1 MRFLRLYLRSRR
13 VPLALATATAAITGV
28 WALCLVYSD
37 TPTIDAKG
45 VSLTVM
51 LAVAALAPT
60 LGGADDALD
69 QTASINWPTR
79 RAGHLLLVATAIVAL
94 LLLSTLTDARFAPV
108 GLVLRNTAGLLGLAA
123 LGAALFGTARS
134 WIAPL
139 TWTLVSV
146 LPLVHASPE
155 VSMQILGWLVQPAG
169 TTAATTCAAV
179 LGVTG
184 LLAYALRG
192 CPRHPAAETAPDR

>member
-13 VPLALATATAAITGV
+13 IPRALATATAAVTAV

-37 TPTIDAKG
+37 TPTIDVRG
-45 VSLTVM
+45 MSLTVM

-69 QTASINWPTR
+69 HTASINWPTR
-79 RAGHLLLVATAIVAL
+79 RAGHLLLVATVIIAL
-94 LLLSTLTDARFAPV
+94 LLLSTLTDARFAPG

-123 LGAALFGTARS
+123 LGAALFGTTRA

-139 TWTLVSV
+139 IWTLVSV
-146 LPLVHASPE
+146 LPLVQPSPE
-155 VSMQILGWLVQPAG
+155 VPMQVVGWLVQPAG
-169 TTAATTCAAV
+169 TTAATACAIF
-179 LGVTG
+179 LGVAG
-184 LLAYALRG
+184 LLAYTLRG
-192 CPRHPAAETAPDR
+192 CPRRPAAETAPDR